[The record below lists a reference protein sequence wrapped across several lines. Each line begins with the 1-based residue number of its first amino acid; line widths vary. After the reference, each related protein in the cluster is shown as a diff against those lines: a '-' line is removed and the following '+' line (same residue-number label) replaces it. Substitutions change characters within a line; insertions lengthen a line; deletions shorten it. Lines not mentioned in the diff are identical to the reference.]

1 MTDQEKRLKKL
12 ERLLEI
18 SRELTS
24 TVELEPLLH
33 KIVEVA
39 AELTQSDQSS
49 IMLLDMRTGELRF
62 QAARGD
68 QLGQLRDIPVP
79 VEGSLAGTV
88 FVTGEPIITSDARSD
103 PRHYVSVDEKIDHKT
118 KSLLAVPL
126 QYKDRRIGVL
136 EALNKQDDQEFD
148 KTDLEILTT
157 LAAQATVAIET
168 ARLVAALQSAY
179 NRLSELDRRKS
190 DFIAIASHEL
200 RTPLGLI
207 LGYASALREDAEGV
221 AAGHL
226 EVVVRASS
234 RLQHIIESMLNLS
247 YLDTG
252 EMELHAV
259 RLDIC
264 GEVRQ
269 ACAEH
274 NAMSEAKD
282 LVLEVEAPDKPLLIE
297 ADKEKVRVV
306 LDNLISNAIRHTS
319 TGGEVQ
325 LQVTDRGSEVEIGVR
340 DTGEG
345 IPPEELDRIFERF
358 YQVEHHM
365 TRRYGGMGLGLSIVK
380 GLVEL
385 HGGRVWAESNVGE
398 GSRFVVVL
406 PAQPTT

>member
-1 MTDQEKRLKKL
+1 MSDQEERLRKL

-24 TVELEPLLH
+24 TVELEPLLNQ
-33 KIVEVA
+33 IVDIA
-39 AELTQSDQSS
+39 AELTNSDQSS

-79 VEGSLAGTV
+79 VKGSLGGTV

-103 PRHYVSVDEKIDHKT
+103 PRHYVSVDEEIDHET
-118 KSLLAVPL
+118 TSLLAVPL

-136 EALNKQDDQEFD
+136 EALNKRDNQEFD
-148 KTDLEILTT
+148 QTDLEILTT

-168 ARLVAALQSAY
+168 ARLVAALQAAY
-179 NRLSELDRRKS
+179 NRLADLDRRKS

-207 LGYASALREDAEGV
+207 LGYASALREDAEG
-221 AAGHL
+221 ATAGQL

-252 EMELHAV
+252 EMELRTH

-264 GEVRQ
+264 SEVEE

-274 NAMSEAKD
+274 HAMSEAKD
-282 LVLEVEAPDKPLLIE
+282 LVLEVEVPADTVFIE

-306 LDNLISNAIRHTS
+306 LDNLISNAIRHTPS
-319 TGGEVQ
+319 GGTVRLRVKDRRSEIEIEVQ
-325 LQVTDRGSEVEIGVR
+325 DS
-340 DTGEG
+340 GEG
-345 IPPEELDRIFERF
+345 IPPDELERIFDRF

-380 GLVEL
+380 GLIEL
-385 HGGRVWAESNVGE
+385 HGGRVWAESKVGE
-398 GSRFVVVL
+398 GSRFVIVL
-406 PAQPTT
+406 PAQPTR

>member
-1 MTDQEKRLKKL
+1 MNDQDERLQKL

-18 SRELTS
+18 SRELAS

-33 KIVEVA
+33 RIVDVA
-39 AELTQSDQSS
+39 AELTSSDQAS

-79 VEGSLAGTV
+79 VDGSLGGTV

-103 PRHYVSVDEKIDHKT
+103 PRHYVSVDEKIDHET
-118 KSLLAVPL
+118 RSLLAVPL

-136 EALNKQDDQEFD
+136 EALNKQNDQEFD
-148 KTDLEILTT
+148 QTDLEILTT
-157 LAAQATVAIET
+157 LAAHATVAIET
-168 ARLVAALQSAY
+168 ARLVAALQAAY
-179 NRLSELDRRKS
+179 NRLAELDRRKS

-207 LGYASALREDAEGV
+207 LGYASALREDAEGA

-252 EMELHAV
+252 EMKLHTQ

-264 GEVRQ
+264 SEVKE

-274 NAMSEAKD
+274 HAMSEAKD
-282 LVLEVEAPDKPLLIE
+282 LVLDVEVPADTVFLE
-297 ADKEKVRVV
+297 ADKEKVRVA
-306 LDNLISNAIRHTS
+306 LDNLISNAIRHTPS
-319 TGGEVQ
+319 GGTVQ
-325 LQVTDRGSEVEIGVR
+325 LRVKDRDSEIEIQVQDS
-340 DTGEG
+340 GEG
-345 IPPEELDRIFERF
+345 IPSEELERIFDRF

-365 TRRYGGMGLGLSIVK
+365 TRKYGGMGLGLSIVK
-380 GLVEL
+380 GLIEL
-385 HGGRVWAESNVGE
+385 HGGRVWAESRVGE
-398 GSRFVVVL
+398 GSRFVIVL
-406 PAQPTT
+406 PAQPTQ